1 MFHVEVVGETK
12 LTVSLG
18 ASIQCKC
25 LLTHDKWHV
34 LLQSENVFE
43 LGGKNIRFAMFGD
56 SVNSFANVSF
66 SLQAVHALIEKSIKS
81 TFNGFLYFW
90 LHRLLLLYVIKQLF
104 FFLKSRWIAAEYL
117 PRFRRIIVKYLFGCC
132 RSLIAFTRMWKRTPS
147 YIALSIL

>member
-1 MFHVEVVGETK
+1 MFHNEVVGETK

-18 ASIQCKC
+18 ASIKC

-66 SLQAVHALIEKSIKS
+66 SLQAVHALIERSIKS

-90 LHRLLLLYVIKQLF
+90 FHKLLLLYVIKQPLF
-104 FFLKSRWIAAEYL
+104 FKSRWIAAEYL
-117 PRFRRIIVKYLFGCC
+117 PRFRRIIVKYLFWFS
-132 RSLIAFTRMWKRTPS
+132 RSLITFTRMWNRTPS
-147 YIALSIL
+147 HIALSIL